1 MKVAEIVTERIIK
14 MLEGGTK
21 MGNYEVQTKFGT
33 AKSPGN
39 LLSHADEIRLAGLVA
54 KGKVA
59 RAELARGINSA
70 AAVALLRN
78 DLAVAEDARTELLV
92 CNQGLV
98 RMVARRYF
106 GTDLTHEDL
115 MQEGQIGLLKA
126 IDRYDPNLGT
136 RFSTYAVCWIR
147 QAIGRA
153 VANTGHPIRLPPNLD
168 QKVLMLKR
176 AQTQLAQQLG
186 RPPTEVELAE
196 HLSWTV
202 AVVREV
208 LWAVFVAEVGSIDE
222 IVGSTGG
229 TGIELHEVLQDDE
242 VAGTVDQV
250 WSKLRNKDIA
260 AALAELSPK
269 EEFILRLRFG
279 FYADQDCA
287 LSNLS
292 DILAM
297 SREGVRQAVNRIIEK
312 LQPSPHLL
320 KWREPI

>member
-1 MKVAEIVTERIIK
+1 
-14 MLEGGTK
+14 
-21 MGNYEVQTKFGT
+21 MGNYEAQTKFWT

-54 KGKVA
+54 KGEVA
-59 RAELARGINSA
+59 RAKLARGINSA
-70 AAVALLRN
+70 AAVALLSN

-92 CNQGLV
+92 RNQGLV
-98 RMVARRYF
+98 REVARRYR

-126 IDRYDPNLGT
+126 IDRYDPNLGW
-136 RFSTYAVCWIR
+136 RFSTYAVWWIR

-153 VANTGHPIRLPPNLD
+153 VANTGHPIRLPVNLD

-186 RPPTEVELAE
+186 RPATEVELAE

-229 TGIELHEVLQDDE
+229 TGIELHELLLDNE
-242 VAGTVDQV
+242 VAGTEDQV
-250 WSKLRNKDIA
+250 WGKLRNKDIA

-269 EEFILRLRFG
+269 EAFIMRLRFG
-279 FYADQDCA
+279 FYAYQDCA

-292 DILAM
+292 DILAI
-297 SREGVRQAVNRIIEK
+297 SREGVRQAVNRIIEI
-312 LQPSPHLL
+312 LQRSPHLL

>member
-1 MKVAEIVTERIIK
+1 MLFTQEPNVYELLPVVAAE
-14 MLEGGTK
+14 
-21 MGNYEVQTKFGT
+21 
-33 AKSPGN
+33 SPGN

-59 RAELARGINSA
+59 GAKLARGINSA
-70 AAVALLRN
+70 AAAALLNN
-78 DLAVAEDARTELLV
+78 DIAVAEYARTELLV
-92 CNQGLV
+92 RNQGLV
-98 RMVARRYF
+98 GNVARRYF
-106 GTDLTHEDL
+106 ETDLTHEDL

-136 RFSTYAVCWIR
+136 RFSTYAVWWIR

-153 VANTGHPIRLPPNLD
+153 VANTGRPIRLPVNLD
-168 QKVLMLKR
+168 QKVLKLKR
-176 AQTQLAQQLG
+176 AQKRLAQQLG
-186 RPPTEVELAE
+186 RTATEVEVAG
-196 HLSWTV
+196 HLLWTV

-208 LWAVFVAEVGSIDE
+208 SRAASLAEVDSIDE
-222 IVGSTGG
+222 IVGSKGG
-229 TGIELHEVLQDDE
+229 TGIEFHEVLPDDE
-242 VAGTVDQV
+242 VARTEDQV
-250 WSKLRNKDIA
+250 WGTLRNKDIA

-269 EEFILRLRFG
+269 EAFILRLRFG

-312 LQPSPHLL
+312 LQRSPHILR
-320 KWREPI
+320 WREPI

>member
-1 MKVAEIVTERIIK
+1 
-14 MLEGGTK
+14 
-21 MGNYEVQTKFGT
+21 
-33 AKSPGN
+33 
-39 LLSHADEIRLAGLVA
+39 
-54 KGKVA
+54 
-59 RAELARGINSA
+59 
-70 AAVALLRN
+70 
-78 DLAVAEDARTELLV
+78 
-92 CNQGLV
+92 
-98 RMVARRYF
+98 
-106 GTDLTHEDL
+106 
-115 MQEGQIGLLKA
+115 
-126 IDRYDPNLGT
+126 
-136 RFSTYAVCWIR
+136 
-147 QAIGRA
+147 
-153 VANTGHPIRLPPNLD
+153 
-168 QKVLMLKR
+168 
-176 AQTQLAQQLG
+176 
-186 RPPTEVELAE
+186 
-196 HLSWTV
+196 
-202 AVVREV
+202 
-208 LWAVFVAEVGSIDE
+208 VGSIDE

-269 EEFILRLRFG
+269 EAFILRLRFG